1 MPRAVASHFP
11 SVMRMLILLLALT
24 LMLATL
30 TACGGD
36 SSRPDAFSDADDSV
50 ALSNGAGDDS
60 GPQAVPD
67 RGEAESPSAGASD
80 ELSLLGRGSGEKGI
94 DEEERADSAPALLYV
109 SAGFG
114 HTCMVKLDGSVSCWG
129 WDLNLQSRPPE
140 GEFTSVSAGGA
151 HTCGVRAN
159 GTVTPA
165 W

>member
-114 HTCMVKLDGSVSCWG
+114 HTCMVKLDGSVSHAG
-129 WDLNLQSRPPE
+129 ARMMMVRRHRPKAI
-140 GEFTSVSAGGA
+140 SLWSAPA
-151 HTCGVRAN
+151 KPRHREAN
-159 GTVTPA
+159 SPP
-165 W
+165 